1 MSYWGTLF
9 LGVIA
14 VATLLMAVL
23 QVGAVIAALRLAR
36 RVERLAD
43 EVHSE
48 VKPLIARANA
58 IAEDAQR
65 AAVLA
70 AAQAERVD
78 AVMSGLSRRVDET
91 AGALQ
96 QALIRPAREGL
107 AIMAG
112 LKAGFE
118 MLRSRRGPGQAGSG
132 RFEEEDALF
141 IG

>member
-1 MSYWGTLF
+1 VSDWGTLF

-14 VATLLMAVL
+14 AATFLMAVL

-43 EVHSE
+43 ELHGE
-48 VKPLIARANA
+48 IRPLIARANS

-65 AAVLA
+65 AAALGV
-70 AAQAERVD
+70 AQAERVD
-78 AVMSGLSRRVDET
+78 AVMAGLSRRVDET

-96 QALIRPAREGL
+96 EALIRPAREGL

-112 LKAGFE
+112 LRAGFE
-118 MLRSRRGPGQAGSG
+118 MLRGRRSGDPAGSG
-132 RFEEEDALF
+132 RFDEEDALF

>member
-1 MSYWGTLF
+1 MSSWGTLF

-14 VATLLMAVL
+14 AATLLMAVL
-23 QVGAVIAALRLAR
+23 QVGAVVAAVRLAK

-43 EVHSE
+43 ELHTD

-65 AAVLA
+65 AAALA
-70 AAQAERVD
+70 AVQAERVD
-78 AVMSGLSRRVDET
+78 AVMAGLSRRVDET

-96 QALIRPAREGL
+96 EALIRPAREGL

-118 MLRSRRGPGQAGSG
+118 LLRGRRAASPGGAG
-132 RFEEEDALF
+132 RLEEEDALF

>member
-1 MSYWGTLF
+1 MSDWDTLF

-23 QVGAVIAALRLAR
+23 QVGAVVAAIRLAK

-43 EVHSE
+43 ELSSE
-48 VKPLIARANA
+48 VKPLIARATA
-58 IAEDAQR
+58 IAEEAQR
-65 AAVLA
+65 AAALA
-70 AAQAERVD
+70 VDQAERVD

-96 QALIRPAREGL
+96 EALIRPAREGL

-118 MLRSRRGPGQAGSG
+118 VLRGRRADRQAGSG
-132 RFEEEDALF
+132 RFDEEDALF